1 MMNRKT
7 KFLWL
12 LGVHGF
18 IQFTADVYQFMDTI
32 FCFYN
37 QIRKYHHYPLPQFNP
52 RVTFST

>member
-18 IQFTADVYQFMDTI
+18 IQFTADVYQFMDT
-32 FCFYN
+32 FFFVFTTKSVN
-37 QIRKYHHYPLPQFNP
+37 TTTLP
-52 RVTFST
+52 STSI